1 MCGIA
6 GIYNYHS
13 TKELSTERSVK
24 KMLSLINHRGPD
36 ESGIYLNQN
45 IGIGSVRLSIV
56 DLSTGQQPL
65 SDESE
70 NFWIVYNGEIFNYPE
85 LRADLI
91 GKGIKLKTHCDT
103 EVVVQ
108 MYALYGANCLNQFN
122 GQFAFCI
129 WDKNKKELFLARDR
143 VGIRPLFY
151 WAKNEAFAFCS
162 EIKGLFSLDQ
172 IERSLNPESLAQI
185 FTFWT
190 TITPNTP
197 FKDIFELQPGHC
209 MFVDAKGIRI
219 KQYWSLDFPASK
231 KTHTSLLSDSI
242 EELHELL
249 HDAVKIRLRADV
261 PVGAYLS
268 GGLDSSV
275 TTAFINDINPDI
287 LNTFSIGFKEK
298 AFDETGYQLEAAK
311 YFNTNHTAFTCTPK
325 EIAENFAQ
333 TIWHTEFPILRTS
346 PTPMFLLSKK
356 VRENN
361 IKVVITGEGADEILA
376 GYNIFKEAKIR
387 RFWAKDPNS
396 KVRPRLLA
404 KLYPYLPLINNS
416 PDLAL
421 KMFFGYKLTDTDD
434 PLYSHQLRW
443 NNTSRIK
450 SFFSDSFADKLIK
463 YNPLDGVYNTLPNHF
478 DSWSDLA
485 KSQYLESTIF
495 MSGYLLSSQGDRM
508 SMGNSVEGRYP
519 FLDYRMIE
527 FCSSLPD
534 NFKLNSLN
542 EKFILK
548 KLSVG
553 KIPPSISKRPK
564 QAYRAPIAASFFNQ
578 DAPGYIAELL
588 SEETL
593 KAFGIFDP
601 VKVKQFIINT
611 KQQNVISEID
621 QMAIAGILSTQL
633 LYLMFVDQP
642 IITNLDSLNNYRI
655 IDDRKDR
662 SLNYLVPGNTVEM
675 INPNRVG

>member
-13 TKELSTERSVK
+13 NKEPSTEKSVK
-24 KMLSLINHRGPD
+24 KMLSLIKHRGPD

-45 IGIGSVRLSIV
+45 IGIGNVRLSII

-65 SDESE
+65 SDVSG
-70 NFWIVYNGEIFNYPE
+70 NYWIVYNGEIFNYPE
-85 LRADLI
+85 LRAELVK
-91 GKGIKLKTHCDT
+91 KGIKLKTHCDT
-103 EVVVQ
+103 EIVVQ
-108 MYALYGANCLNQFN
+108 MYALYGASCLNYFN

-129 WDKNKKELFLARDR
+129 WDKNKKELFLSRDR
-143 VGIRPLFY
+143 VGIRPLYY
-151 WAKNEAFAFCS
+151 WAKGGAFAFCS

-172 IERSLNPESLAQI
+172 INRSLDTKSMAQI

-209 MFVDAKGIRI
+209 MYVNSKGVEI
-219 KQYWSLDFPASK
+219 KKYWSLDFPSNQK
-231 KTHTSLLSDSI
+231 SRVQDISEST
-242 EELHELL
+242 EELNELL

-275 TTAFINDINPDI
+275 TTAFIKDINPHI
-287 LNTFSIGFKEK
+287 LNTFSIGFNDK
-298 AFDETGYQLEAAK
+298 AFDETKYQLEAAR
-311 YFNTNHTAFTCTPK
+311 YFNTNHTAFTCTSK
-325 EIAENFAQ
+325 EISENFAK

-361 IKVVITGEGADEILA
+361 IKVVITGEGADEFLA

-387 RFWAKDPNS
+387 RFWAKEPNS
-396 KVRPRLLA
+396 KVRPKLLA
-404 KLYPYLPLINNS
+404 KLYPYLPLLNES

-421 KMFFGYKLTDTDD
+421 KMFFGYKLSETGD

-450 SFFSDSFADKLIK
+450 SFFSENFKFSING
-463 YNPLDGVYNTLPNHF
+463 YNPINEIYPTLPEGF
-478 DSWSDLA
+478 GSWSDLA
-485 KSQYLESTIF
+485 KSQYLEATII

-527 FCSSLPD
+527 FCSKLPD

-548 KLSVG
+548 KLSMG

-564 QAYRAPIAASFFNQ
+564 QAYRAPIAASFCNQ
-578 DAPGYIAELL
+578 DAPDYIKELL

-593 KAFGIFDP
+593 KSFGIFDP
-601 VKVKQFIINT
+601 NKVKHLMINMRR
-611 KQQNVISEID
+611 QQAISEID
-621 QMAIAGILSTQL
+621 QMAITAILSTQL
-633 LYLMFVDQP
+633 LYLMFIKEPMVEDFDG
-642 IITNLDSLNNYRI
+642 LKNYRI
-655 IDDRKDR
+655 IDECNVS
-662 SLNYLVPGNTVEM
+662 SLS
-675 INPNRVG
+675 

>member
-1 MCGIA
+1 MCGVA

-13 TKELSTERSVK
+13 AKKTSTERSVR
-24 KMLSLINHRGPD
+24 KMLSLIKHRGPD

-45 IGIGSVRLSIV
+45 LGIGNVRLSII

-65 SDESE
+65 SDESG
-70 NFWIVYNGEIFNYPE
+70 NYWIVYNGEIFNYPE

-91 GKGIKLKTHCDT
+91 KKGIKLKTYCDT

-151 WAKNEAFAFCS
+151 WSKNGAFAFCS

-172 IERSLNPESLAQI
+172 IERSLNPESLSQI

-190 TITPNTP
+190 TLTPNTP

-209 MFVDAKGIRI
+209 MVVNENGI
-219 KQYWSLDFPASK
+219 KKEKYWSLNFPTCQKDNS
-231 KTHTSLLSDSI
+231 SILLSDSI
-242 EELHELL
+242 EELNELL
-249 HDAVKIRLRADV
+249 QDAVKIRLRADV

-275 TTAFINDINPDI
+275 TTALIKGINPDI
-287 LNTFSIGFKEK
+287 LNTFSIGFKDK
-298 AFDETGYQLEAAK
+298 VYDETAYQIEAAN
-311 YFNTNHTAFTCTPK
+311 YFNTNHTAFTCTSE
-325 EIAENFAQ
+325 EITENFSK

-346 PTPMFLLSKK
+346 PTPMYLLSKK
-356 VRENN
+356 VKESN
-361 IKVVITGEGADEILA
+361 IKVVITGEGADEFLA

-387 RFWAKDPNS
+387 RFWAKEPNS
-396 KVRPRLLA
+396 KARPKLLA
-404 KLYPYLPLINNS
+404 KLYPYLPLMKES

-421 KMFFGYKLTDTDD
+421 KMFFGYKLTETDD

-450 SFFSDSFADKLIK
+450 SFFSANFVSSMNG
-463 YNPLDGVYNTLPNHF
+463 YNPINDIYKTLPESFGN
-478 DSWSDLA
+478 WSDLA

-519 FLDYRMIE
+519 FLDYRMME
-527 FCSSLPD
+527 FCSQLPD

-548 KLSVG
+548 KLSLG

-564 QAYRAPIAASFFNQ
+564 QAYRAPIAANFCNQ
-578 DAPGYIAELL
+578 DTPNYIKEIL

-593 KAFGIFDP
+593 KSFGIFNP
-601 VKVKQFIINT
+601 MKVKQLIINMNR
-611 KQQNVISEID
+611 QVVISEID
-621 QMAIAGILSTQL
+621 QMAITGILSTQL
-633 LYLMFVDQP
+633 LYKMFVNEPMVGDL
-642 IITNLDSLNNYRI
+642 NSLKNYRI
-655 IDDRKDR
+655 IDDRK
-662 SLNYLVPGNTVEM
+662 VKV
-675 INPNRVG
+675 